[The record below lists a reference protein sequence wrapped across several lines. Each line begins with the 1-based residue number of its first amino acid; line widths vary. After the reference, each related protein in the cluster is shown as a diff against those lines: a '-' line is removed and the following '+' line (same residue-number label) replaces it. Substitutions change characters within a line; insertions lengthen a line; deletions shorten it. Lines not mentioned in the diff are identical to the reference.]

1 VIYGQTW
8 HLPCD
13 DSRLTYKFIA
23 EIESQ
28 LKRKKNILFYRNY
41 CLIAALFDHNLR
53 ETQELLPRYAID
65 NIFESSKFKEHFP
78 NFTTTYQRGIQIILQ
93 DYKIK

>member
-1 VIYGQTW
+1 
-8 HLPCD
+8 LPCD
-13 DSRLTYKFIA
+13 DSRLTYKQFIA

-28 LKRKKNILFYRNY
+28 LKEIKYTVLPQLLLKY
-41 CLIAALFDHNLR
+41 ALFDHNLR

-65 NIFESSKFKEHFP
+65 NIFESSKFKERFP
-78 NFTTTYQRGIQIILQ
+78 NFTVTTYQRGIQIILQ

>member
-1 VIYGQTW
+1 
-8 HLPCD
+8 LPCD
-13 DSRLTYKFIA
+13 DSRLTYKQFIA

-28 LKRKKNILFYRNY
+28 LKREIKY
-41 CLIAALFDHNLR
+41 CFTPTIAKIAALFDHNLR

-65 NIFESSKFKEHFP
+65 NIFESSKFKERFP
-78 NFTTTYQRGIQIILQ
+78 NFTVTTYQRGIQIILQ